1 MRQHKMRGIGDNMN
15 ILLYEWNTFGQK
27 DLEDTLI
34 RLGHKVDKIKYVF
47 TDFEKDEIFERKL
60 SELLLLKRYDFVI
73 SFNFFQVVSRVCN
86 DFCVKYIAWVWDCP
100 LLNLNSTAIYNPFNY
115 IFIFDGTLYHQMKYE
130 LHADTV
136 YYLPLAVNTDRLE
149 QMPILEGDEQE
160 YRAEVSFVGNLY
172 EKRNHYD
179 EISNL
184 PDYLTGYFDGIMR
197 AQMRIYG
204 YNFIK
209 EMLTDDIM
217 SELNKYI
224 HINPGKNFVGDVR
237 DIFADRFLN
246 AKVTGLERRTMLG
259 SLSEHYDVTLYTG
272 SDTSD
277 LMKVHNKGYIDY
289 YKVMPKVFRY
299 SKINLNMTL
308 RTIKS
313 GIPLRVFDILG
324 AGGFLITNYQADIAD
339 YFNIGEDLVCYENE
353 EDLIHKVGYYLEHEE
368 ERKQIAENGYRKV
381 KQFHNYEVRLKEILR
396 IASEKEDGYVQTT
409 GREEP
414 DTSGIIERIGE
425 LVWEGFVEEAK
436 TEYYGFCRSNPGT
449 VTDASV
455 KDLDMLFQIH
465 SYEKLRGQ
473 NTLFDYS
480 RELKKVREHY
490 EHLKELLLRL
500 EESFDDKAST
510 DQVRTEA
517 SLVRYVE
524 ANRVSYTA
532 IEFIINRF
540 SEHKVELLNRVAWAF
555 YEAERNELVLPFLSR
570 AVELAPKDDTTLA
583 HLARILYRLGEYQM
597 AYDYINEISIA
608 SPETMELMEHILKQ
622 I

>member
-1 MRQHKMRGIGDNMN
+1 M
-15 ILLYEWNTFGQK
+15 
-27 DLEDTLI
+27 
-34 RLGHKVDKIKYVF
+34 
-47 TDFEKDEIFERKL
+47 
-60 SELLLLKRYDFVI
+60 
-73 SFNFFQVVSRVCN
+73 
-86 DFCVKYIAWVWDCP
+86 
-100 LLNLNSTAIYNPFNY
+100 
-115 IFIFDGTLYHQMKYE
+115 
-130 LHADTV
+130 
-136 YYLPLAVNTDRLE
+136 
-149 QMPILEGDEQE
+149 
-160 YRAEVSFVGNLY
+160 
-172 EKRNHYD
+172 
-179 EISNL
+179 
-184 PDYLTGYFDGIMR
+184 
-197 AQMRIYG
+197 
-204 YNFIK
+204 
-209 EMLTDDIM
+209 
-217 SELNKYI
+217 
-224 HINPGKNFVGDVR
+224 
-237 DIFADRFLN
+237 
-246 AKVTGLERRTMLG
+246 
-259 SLSEHYDVTLYTG
+259 
-272 SDTSD
+272 
-277 LMKVHNKGYIDY
+277 
-289 YKVMPKVFRY
+289 
-299 SKINLNMTL
+299 
-308 RTIKS
+308 
-313 GIPLRVFDILG
+313 
-324 AGGFLITNYQADIAD
+324 
-339 YFNIGEDLVCYENE
+339 VCYENE